1 MNGNNRYL
9 LDTNAVIS
17 LLKGNDKLLA
27 EVQSAS
33 TLAISIISKLEFL
46 CFPGLKD
53 SDKALFEAFT
63 ERVDVLGLTQE
74 EKPLLAEVIRLRS
87 SSSLKLPDAIIA
99 ATAQTKGFT
108 LITAD
113 KALLKTCPSAI
124 TF

>member
-27 EVQSAS
+27 EMQSAS
-33 TLAISIISKLEFL
+33 ALAISIISKLEFL

-63 ERVDVLGLTQE
+63 ERVAAGALRLPRPTGSTPTEGQLTRR
-74 EKPLLAEVIRLRS
+74 AR
-87 SSSLKLPDAIIA
+87 
-99 ATAQTKGFT
+99 
-108 LITAD
+108 
-113 KALLKTCPSAI
+113 
-124 TF
+124 